1 MYQNE
6 IENRLRNKPF
16 QGDSEMK
23 KFFISLPVVLLTVAG
38 QACATV
44 GSLPY
49 VVASNAALPYQV
61 LAAGQAVQPYGYGSG
76 YTNVPVCRLQD
87 LQGLPLVSQPV
98 LVRVDKSR
106 GHRTADIVGGC
117 AVGGGL
123 AGFSG
128 GWQGAAYGCTAGAGG
143 GLLVS
148 NHEQELCLYLPASKP

>member
-1 MYQNE
+1 MA
-6 IENRLRNKPF
+6 
-16 QGDSEMK
+16 
-23 KFFISLPVVLLTVAG
+23 VAG
-38 QACATV
+38 QACATFG

-61 LAAGQAVQPYGYGSG
+61 LVAGQAGQPFYGAPYGYGYG
-76 YTNVPVCRLQD
+76 YGQVPLCRLQD
-87 LQGLPLVSQPV
+87 LQGLPAVSQPV

-123 AGFSG
+123 GGLSG
-128 GWQGAAYGCTAGAGG
+128 GWQGAAYGCSVGAGG

-148 NHEQELCLYLPASKP
+148 NHEQELCLYVPAPSP